1 MYPDAVGD
9 LAFFLASADSW
20 TFIDTPIRN
29 SRSAKNLEN
38 ISLTTDSIS
47 STLNITEKAAVT
59 WNNSITE
66 TSYINNTILNYMYS
80 INKAIWSIFS
90 HTK

>member
-1 MYPDAVGD
+1 MFNGLQMSLSMYPDAVGD

-20 TFIDTPIRN
+20 TFTDTPIRN

-59 WNNSITE
+59 CNNSEQKPVTSIT
-66 TSYINNTILNYMYS
+66 LYS
-80 INKAIWSIFS
+80 IKC
-90 HTK
+90 TQ